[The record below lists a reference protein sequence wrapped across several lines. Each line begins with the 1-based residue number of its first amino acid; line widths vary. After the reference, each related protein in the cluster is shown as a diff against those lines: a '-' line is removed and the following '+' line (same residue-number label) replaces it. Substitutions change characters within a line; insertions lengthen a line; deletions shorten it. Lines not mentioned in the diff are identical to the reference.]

1 MPDYVEYGSLATVPG
16 PLTARGATEWG
27 FALVADHEKLDALCQ
42 KVFAQTT
49 DGEIDLRPLGDHVLL
64 TLGRIERLVSDL
76 PPFDRMGWSPESQ
89 VDIWIPVARVSRHG
103 DRLVAEELLM
113 FMPYIWIDNTISL
126 PSGREMYGYP
136 KAFGWAVLP
145 EAGDDETTLGVDVFG
160 MNYDHGEAPSRRPLV
175 RLERGGRAHDVPQAA
190 FTGLLDIGRHLRHL
204 VEGQPGEAVRP
215 GLHLAEELIRDIRAG
230 RLRQVYLKQVRAVE
244 DGRKAALQQVTEAG
258 YRILRMRGA
267 GLLHDYACTIEQLD
281 SHPLGEELGL
291 TNQTTHWGFRTES
304 DFMLE
309 SGRVLWDAAER

>member
-1 MPDYVEYGSLATVPG
+1 MADYVEYGSLATVPG

-27 FALVADHEKLDALCQ
+27 FALAADHAKLEALCE
-42 KVFAQTT
+42 KVFAHTT
-49 DGEIDLRPLGDHVLL
+49 GGEIDVRPLGHHVLL

-89 VDIWIPVARVSRHG
+89 IDIWIPAARVSRHG

-136 KAFGWAVLP
+136 KAFGWALLP
-145 EAGDDETTLGVDVFG
+145 EEGAEETTLGVDVFG
-160 MNYDHGEAPSRRPLV
+160 MNYDRGESPSRRPLV
-175 RLERGGRAHDVPQAA
+175 RLERRGRADDVPQAA

-204 VEGQPGEAVRP
+204 VEGRPGEAVRP
-215 GLHLAEELIRDIRAG
+215 SLHLAEELIHDIRAG

-244 DGRKAALQQVTEAG
+244 DGRKAALQQVTVAS

-267 GLLHDYACTIEQLD
+267 PLVHEYACTIEHLD

-291 TNQTTHWGFRTES
+291 TDQTTRWAFRTEA

-309 SGRVLWDAAER
+309 PGRVLWDAAGS